1 MEQGRRARGNQDR
14 SARGGSIRA
23 NHRACVEFAPA
34 SRSHAP
40 RSRARLLGR
49 ARVAPWLLF
58 ASFALAL
65 SGCDGGRSGS
75 SEPGPE
81 AGWPHYGGDRGGMR
95 YSPATQIT
103 RDNVDRLEVAWT
115 YHSGDVSDGSDGTSR
130 TSFNATPLLVDDT
143 LVFCTPMNRV
153 IAVDAETG
161 QERWAY
167 DPVQRQ
173 TKLPDPHSRVCRGVA
188 YWEADDAAERAG
200 ACGSRIFMGTVD
212 AELIA
217 IDARTGQ
224 ACADFGSEGR
234 VDLRARMGDA
244 LEPWAYYV
252 TSPPATVN
260 DTVVVGGM
268 VYDNLRRDAPPGVIR
283 GFDART
289 GALRWSFDPVPA
301 GYDGPPPA
309 PGSDWVPGTANAWS
323 ILSSDEAMD
332 LVFVP
337 TGNAATDYFAASR
350 FGLDAYSSS
359 VLALRGATGEL
370 VWQYRMVNKDVWDF
384 DTASQ
389 PVLFDLEL
397 SDGRRVPAVAQGTKM
412 GHVFVLDRRTGVPI
426 HGHREVPVP
435 TDGVPG
441 EVLAP
446 TQPVPTFVEPLHPT
460 QLEPEDAFGF
470 TFWDRGK
477 CRDEIAKYRYDGMFT
492 PPSIEGSIQYPQNP
506 GGMNWGSLA
515 IDPERRL
522 LVTNLMRMANV
533 IQLIPRADYDAM
545 PDKASHWPFQLQ
557 PMHGTPYAMRNFPI
571 LSPFGA
577 PCSPPPW
584 GTIVAVDLRTGKIAW
599 EKPLGT
605 IRDQAPFPIWLWP
618 GFKKLGAP
626 NLGGP
631 VATASGLVF
640 IAATTDRYLRAFDTE
655 TGEEVFR
662 HRLPYTGNATPMTY
676 RLPNGRQYVV
686 IASGGH
692 VWSEPGDA
700 LMAFALPR
708 E

>member
-1 MEQGRRARGNQDR
+1 MKG
-14 SARGGSIRA
+14 
-23 NHRACVEFAPA
+23 
-34 SRSHAP
+34 
-40 RSRARLLGR
+40 
-49 ARVAPWLLF
+49 W
-58 ASFALAL
+58 
-65 SGCDGGRSGS
+65 RSGIVRGAWVALLCGAGLGLVACDAGTPDGAAD
-75 SEPGPE
+75 PGPA
-81 AGWPHYGGDRGGMR
+81 AGWPHHGGDRGGMR
-95 YSPATQIT
+95 YSEATQIT
-103 RDNVDRLEVAWT
+103 KENVDRLEVAWT
-115 YHSGDVSDGSDGTSR
+115 HHSGDVSDGSDGTSR
-130 TSFNATPLLVDDT
+130 TSFNATPLLVDDS
-143 LVFCTPMNRV
+143 LVYCTPMNRV

-161 QERWAY
+161 EERWAY

-188 YWEADDAAERAG
+188 YWEAESAEERA
-200 ACGSRIFMGTVD
+200 ASCGRRIFTATID

-217 IDARTGQ
+217 IDAANGRI
-224 ACADFGSEGR
+224 CSDFGLAGR
-234 VDLRARMGDA
+234 VDLRAGMGPIED
-244 LEPWAYYV
+244 WAYYV
-252 TSPPATVN
+252 TSPPAAVN

-268 VYDNLRRDAPPGVIR
+268 VYDNLRREAPPGVVR
-283 GFDART
+283 GYDART
-289 GALRWSFDPVPA
+289 GARRWAFDPVPPD
-301 GYDGPPPA
+301 YTGPPPA
-309 PGSDWVPGTANAWS
+309 EGSEFVAGTANSWS
-323 ILSSDEAMD
+323 ILSADEALD

-337 TGNAATDYFAASR
+337 MGNAATDYFAASR
-350 FGLDAYSSS
+350 EGLDHYSSS

-370 VWQYRMVNKDVWDF
+370 VWHYRMVNKDVWDF

-389 PVLFDLEL
+389 PVLFDFEK
-397 SDGRRVPAVAQGTKM
+397 SDGSRVPALAQGTKM

-426 HGHREVPVP
+426 HGHAEVPVP
-435 TDGVPG
+435 TDGVLG

-446 TQPVPTFVEPLHPT
+446 TQPIPTFVEPLHPSE
-460 QLEPEDAFGF
+460 LRPEDAFGF
-470 TFWDRGK
+470 TFWDRK
-477 CRDEIAKYRYDGMFT
+477 VCREALARYRYDGMFT
-492 PPSIEGSIQYPQNP
+492 PPTVQGSIQYPQNP

-515 IDPERRL
+515 IDPERKL
-522 LVTNLMRMANV
+522 LVTNLMRMANG
-533 IQLIPRADYDAM
+533 IQLVPRAEYDAM

-584 GTIVAVDLRTGKIAW
+584 GTIVAVDLETGKIAW

-618 GFKKLGAP
+618 GFKDLGAP

-640 IAATTDRYLRAFDTE
+640 IAATTDRYLRAFDSE
-655 TGEEVFR
+655 TGEEVWR
-662 HRLPYTGNATPMTY
+662 HRLPFTGNATPMTY
-676 RLPNGRQYVV
+676 RLGPDGRQFVV

-708 E
+708 

>member
-1 MEQGRRARGNQDR
+1 MGR
-14 SARGGSIRA
+14 SARI
-23 NHRACVEFAPA
+23 
-34 SRSHAP
+34 
-40 RSRARLLGR
+40 ARRRGI
-49 ARVAPWLLF
+49 AF
-58 ASFALAL
+58 GIGLAL
-65 SGCDGGRSGS
+65 GLALLACDSGS
-75 SEPGPE
+75 GTATDPGPE

-95 YSPATQIT
+95 YSPATQISK
-103 RDNVDRLEVAWT
+103 DNVEDLDLAWS

-130 TSFNATPLLVDDT
+130 TSFNVTPLLVDNT

-161 QERWAY
+161 KERWAF

-188 YWEADDAAERAG
+188 YWEAETEAERAG
-200 ACGSRIFMGTVD
+200 SCGRRIFTATVD
-212 AELIA
+212 SELIA
-217 IDARTGQ
+217 IDATNGQ
-224 ACADFGSEGR
+224 VCGDFGNEGR
-234 VDLRARMGDA
+234 VDLHVGMGKV
-244 LEPWAYYV
+244 EPWEYYV
-252 TSPPATVN
+252 TSPPVTAN
-260 DTVVVGGM
+260 DTVAVGGM
-268 VYDNLRRDAPPGVIR
+268 VYDNLRREAPPGVIR
-283 GFDART
+283 GFDVRT
-289 GALRWSFDPVPA
+289 GARRWAFDAVPP

-309 PGSDWVPGTANAWS
+309 EGSEFVPGTANSWS
-323 ILSSDEAMD
+323 ILSADED
-332 LVFVP
+332 LDLIFVP
-337 TGNAATDYFAASR
+337 MGNAATDYFAASR
-350 FGLDAYSSS
+350 HGLDEYSSS
-359 VLALRGATGEL
+359 VVALRASTGEL
-370 VWQYRMVNKDVWDF
+370 VWNYRMVNKDVWDF

-389 PVLFDLEL
+389 PVLFDFKMP
-397 SDGRRVPAVAQGTKM
+397 DGSKIPALAQGTKM
-412 GHVFVLDRRTGVPI
+412 SHVFLLDRRTGVPI
-426 HGHREVPVP
+426 HGHKEIPVR

-441 EVLAP
+441 EVLAA

-460 QLEPEDAFGF
+460 KLTPDDAFGF
-470 TFWDRGK
+470 TFWDRNS

-492 PPSIEGSIQYPQNP
+492 PPTLAGSIQYPQNP

-515 IDPERRL
+515 IDPERKL
-522 LVTNLMRMANV
+522 LITNLMRMANV
-533 IQLIPRADYDAM
+533 IQLIPRAEYDAM
-545 PDKASHWPFQLQ
+545 PDKVSHWPFQLQ
-557 PMHGTPYAMRNFPI
+557 PMFGTPYAMRNFPI

-584 GTIVAVDLRTGKIAW
+584 GTIVAVDLTTGKIAW

-640 IAATTDRYLRAFDTE
+640 IAATTDRYLRAFDSE
-655 TGEEVFR
+655 AGEEVWS

-676 RLPNGRQYVV
+676 RLGPDGRQYVV

-708 E
+708 